1 MLYSFQNIYYNFI
14 RLLVLPGVFFLIV
27 SCENDIQK
35 IQSLAELEMP
45 DLSGENAEIIYTDSS
60 RLQLKLSTPSLKQYS
75 KADRPYIEFPEGIYV
90 EFYDDSTQIETI
102 ISANHAFYFTEEKF
116 WEAKGNVVVNNLFKG
131 EKLNSEELFW
141 NETEKIIYS
150 NSYSRIET
158 TDGTFYGQNGFES
171 NERFSRWKLK
181 GSKGTVNFKEKE
193 DEE

>member
-1 MLYSFQNIYYNFI
+1 MPNSVQNIYFNFL

-35 IQSLAELEMP
+35 IQSLAELDMP

-60 RLQLKLSTPSLKQYS
+60 RLQLKLATPSLKQYS
-75 KADRPYIEFPEGIYV
+75 KAARPYIEFPEGIYV
-90 EFYDDSTQIETI
+90 EFYDDSTHIETI
-102 ISANHAFYFTEEKF
+102 ISANHAFYFTQEKF
-116 WEAKGNVVVNNLFKG
+116 WEAKGNVVVNNLVKG

-158 TDGTFYGQNGFES
+158 IDGTFYGQNGFES

-181 GSKGTVNFKEKE
+181 GSKGTVNFKEKG